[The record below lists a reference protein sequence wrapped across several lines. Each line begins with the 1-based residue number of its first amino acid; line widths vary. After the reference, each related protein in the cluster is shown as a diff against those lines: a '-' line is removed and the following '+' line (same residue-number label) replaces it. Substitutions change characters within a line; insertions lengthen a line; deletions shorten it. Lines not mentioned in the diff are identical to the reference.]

1 MRVGNA
7 AASVLTGS
15 GGTVAGRDA
24 LVGVPLVDTHQ
35 AIPARAALAQVGAPA
50 ADLHRL
56 AGLGQGDQAVLAAEG
71 QVVPVVL
78 DVGQAAVETCG
89 EEEEVRVRKRE
100 TPLNDKTD

>member
-1 MRVGNA
+1 MRRLCVAGP
-7 AASVLTGS
+7 

-35 AIPARAALAQVGAPA
+35 AVPARAALAQVGAPA

-78 DVGQAAVETCG
+78 DVGQAAVETCR
-89 EEEEVRVRKRE
+89 EEEEVRSENRKHPRM
-100 TPLNDKTD
+100 TRRCRTR